1 MKLQTWTILLAG
13 LACAGG
19 LPALL
24 APRATGRALRGFCR
38 SRWAGILLSTLALAW
53 AGWLLYA
60 LPLEFLLPYRR
71 FMPFVL
77 LAVIPFTW
85 FAMPDLLAA
94 RALGGLM
101 ALLPAPVLQVAR
113 VHPSAWRLVVVVLMY
128 LFAVAGMTLIM
139 APYYL
144 RDGLAWLTRSEG
156 RLRICGAVRL
166 LAALA
171 LAWLALTAFA

>member
-1 MKLQTWTILLAG
+1 MKLQTWTLLLAL
-13 LACAGG
+13 LACAAG

-38 SRWAGILLSTLALAW
+38 HRLTGRVLSTLALVW

-60 LPLEFLLPYRR
+60 LPLEFLLPYRK
-71 FMPFVL
+71 FIPFVM

-94 RALGGLM
+94 RALGGLL

-113 VHPSAWRLVVVVLMY
+113 VHPSPWRLVIVVLMY
-128 LFAVAGMTLIM
+128 GFAVAGMTLIM

-144 RDGLAWLTRSEG
+144 RDGLEWVSRSDG
-156 RLRICGAVRL
+156 RLRLSGAARL
-166 LAALA
+166 LAGLG
-171 LAWLALTAFA
+171 LAWLALAVFG